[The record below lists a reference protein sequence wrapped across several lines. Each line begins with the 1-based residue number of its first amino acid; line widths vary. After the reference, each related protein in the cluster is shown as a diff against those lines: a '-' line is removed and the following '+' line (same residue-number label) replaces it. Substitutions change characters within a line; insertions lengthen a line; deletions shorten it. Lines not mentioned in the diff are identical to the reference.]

1 MTLNS
6 SENVSVYDQL
16 GGIEWFSQLCDG
28 FYSRVANDEVLR
40 PLYPEDLQPSS
51 HWLALFLA
59 QYWGGPGDYSSQ
71 RGHPRLRM
79 RHMHFRLGS
88 EERNRWYE
96 HMAAS
101 LVSMEI
107 EPALEQQMLDY
118 FSMAA
123 SHLVNTPD

>member
-1 MTLNS
+1 
-6 SENVSVYDQL
+6 
-16 GGIEWFSQLCDG
+16 
-28 FYSRVANDEVLR
+28 
-40 PLYPEDLQPSS
+40 
-51 HWLALFLA
+51 
-59 QYWGGPGDYSSQ
+59 
-71 RGHPRLRM
+71 M